1 MEYEIN
7 SGWLERHER
16 QRASASRSFPPYAK
30 NYARRLFHPGRSSS
44 GLFAAPKLARGRFC
58 ENDAK
63 LGDDRDGRSGENFG
77 GIRESKFF
85 NRDYLSFFATIGKL
99 IKISGS
105 AANLREFLI

>member
-1 MEYEIN
+1 MRGN
-7 SGWLERHER
+7 ERVRVEV
-16 QRASASRSFPPYAK
+16 SRRTRKIMRGGFSILA
-30 NYARRLFHPGRSSS
+30 AALRGSSLGAGFS
-44 GLFAAPKLARGRFC
+44 

-85 NRDYLSFFATIGKL
+85 NRFNHYLSLFATIGKL